1 MKVSHK
7 VVLISSTIVV
17 ITFTLF
23 SWLQYNTVKNALHD
37 KAASNVA
44 ETSRVISTQIA
55 DWLNGKLAL
64 IDMVANTIDADYSA
78 ETIQKSFDNPI
89 LADNFILMF
98 GGLHTDGKP
107 ITNDPSWAPT
117 GWDARKRPWY
127 DTARN
132 SSSAALTPPYED
144 ASTKEILISAVA
156 NFSDQGKFLGAFGGD
171 LSLKVIA
178 DAINKVNFNET
189 GYAFLISADGN
200 IISHP
205 DVSLN
210 GQSLSALFPQ
220 KRPTTNSQF
229 QEIEVDGQM
238 MFTAFQP
245 LEGLQGTQWLI
256 GVMLEKNKVLKE
268 ANAFG
273 FAAIIG
279 TLISVLL
286 TAMALF
292 ITMKSLFKPL
302 ERLQQSLLDIN
313 SGDGDLTKRLVAT
326 SGDEFGK
333 VSTDFNEFVQYLQ
346 DIIINVKRISGEL
359 TSNTSDSSAS
369 ANQSATVLARQLGE
383 LDMLSAA
390 INQMSCSAQEVAN
403 SAQEAAASAKAAER
417 AADEGTAIV
426 SQTSKSIAQLVTDMD
441 ETVDTVNQLEK
452 YSANIESVLTSI
464 TSIAE
469 QTNLLALNA
478 AIEAARAG
486 DMGRGFAVVA
496 DEVRA
501 LAARTQQSTNETSL
515 IIEQLQQGV
524 KEAVERIEQSRN
536 LANKTNEEA
545 TKADVI
551 LNDIRTSI
559 SHINDISVNIA
570 SAAQQQSA
578 TSEEIN
584 RNTTT
589 IRDISQEVSVEAHNQ
604 SDLCTG
610 MVDII
615 EQQNKVLEKF
625 KV

>member
-23 SWLQYNTVKNALHD
+23 SWLQYNTVKNALHE
-37 KAASNVA
+37 KAASSVD
-44 ETSRVISTQIA
+44 ETSKVISNQIA

-64 IDMVANTIDADYSA
+64 IDMVAKTIDADYSG
-78 ETIQKSFDNPI
+78 ENIQKAFDNPI

-98 GGLHTDGKP
+98 GGLHTDGKA

-127 DTARN
+127 NIARDN
-132 SSSAALTPPYED
+132 SSAALTPPYED
-144 ASTKEILISAVA
+144 ASTKEVLISAVA
-156 NFSDQGKFLGAFGGD
+156 NYTDKGKFLGAFGGD

-178 DAINKVNFNET
+178 DAINKVNFNDT
-189 GYAFLISADGN
+189 GYAFLISSDGN

-205 DVSLN
+205 NVSLN
-210 GQSLSALFPQ
+210 GKTLGALFTQ
-220 KRPTTNSQF
+220 KIPGINSRLQDI
-229 QEIEVDGQM
+229 QIDGKNM
-238 MFTAFQP
+238 LAAFQP
-245 LEGLQGTQWLI
+245 LPGVKGTQWLI
-256 GVMLEKNKVLKE
+256 GVLLDKSKVLKE
-268 ANAFG
+268 ASAFG
-273 FAAIIG
+273 YAAIVG

-286 TAMALF
+286 TAIALF
-292 ITMKSLFKPL
+292 FTMRSLFKPL
-302 ERLQQSLLDIN
+302 ERLEQSLVDIN
-313 SGDGDLTKRLVAT
+313 SGEGDLTKRLTAT

-333 VSTDFNEFVQYLQ
+333 VSNDFNEFVEYLQ
-346 DIIINVKRISGEL
+346 SIIVNVKHISEQL
-359 TSNTSDSSAS
+359 TSNTVDSSSS
-369 ANQSATVLARQLGE
+369 ADQSATVLTRQLGE

-390 INQMSCSAQEVAN
+390 INQMSSSAQEVSN
-403 SAQEAAASAKAAER
+403 SAQEAAASAKSAEQ
-417 AADEGTAIV
+417 AADKGTAIV
-426 SQTSKSIAQLVTDMD
+426 SQTSKSIAQLVNDMD
-441 ETVDTVNQLEK
+441 ETVGTVNQLEK
-452 YSANIESVLTSI
+452 YSDNIESVLTSI

-524 KEAVERIEQSRN
+524 KEAVERMEQSRN

-559 SHINDISVNIA
+559 SHINDVSVNIA
-570 SAAQQQSA
+570 TAAQQQSE

-589 IRDISQEVSVEAHNQ
+589 IRDISQEVATQAENQ
-604 SDLCTG
+604 SELCTG

-615 EQQNKVLEKF
+615 DQQNNVLDKF